1 MCLVNSRYSKKACV
15 TGTEHVRK
23 RIVGDEIREEIMR
36 PIHVGPLSRVKDCV
50 FYFGDM
56 ENHYRFLNRGV
67 R

>member
-1 MCLVNSRYSKKACV
+1 M
-15 TGTEHVRK
+15 TGTEHVKK
-23 RIVGDEIREEIMR
+23 RVVGDEIREEIMR
-36 PIHVGPLSRVKDCV
+36 PIHVGPLSHVKDCV